1 MAALREEDLWRK
13 ASFFLQLYFSMNTF
27 MVQLSIIEQNSLR
40 KRIQGILNCKDRAN
54 LTTCS

>member
-13 ASFFLQLYFSMNTF
+13 SSFFLHMYFSMDTF